1 MENYLSHNEWL
12 LEPRLIN
19 NVGLDVMTA
28 TGTDAALMESEYQ
41 FFSLL
46 RNFLSSNQ
54 ASLEEGFYTNQLD
67 YSTFEKGAALG
78 TVGAE
83 VYTVS
88 RYRSVAAAVAK
99 TGGTQSGIMKFVKIG
114 GNLING
120 IIALPESGGR
130 IIDRFDEVLEVSR
143 LTGK

>member
-1 MENYLSHNEWL
+1 MENYLSKYNEWL

-67 YSTFEKGAALG
+67 YSTLK
-78 TVGAE
+78 
-83 VYTVS
+83 
-88 RYRSVAAAVAK
+88 K
-99 TGGTQSGIMKFVKIG
+99 
-114 GNLING
+114 
-120 IIALPESGGR
+120 
-130 IIDRFDEVLEVSR
+130 VLLLEP
-143 LTGK
+143 